1 MRCPSTAR
9 RGIFPRVTV
18 FVVLLTASTSFL
30 ILSGLLAFAMLLWR
44 GPSPPPA
51 PVIESAYV
59 DDPGPLPGP
68 TDSPPPGPGLDDPDP
83 GSDVWTEFDRQRDPA
98 LV

>member
-1 MRCPSTAR
+1 
-9 RGIFPRVTV
+9 VTL

-30 ILSGLLAFAMLLWR
+30 ILSGLAAFVMLAWR
-44 GPSPPPA
+44 GPSPPLE
-51 PVIESAYV
+51 PVVELPCT
-59 DDPGPLPGP
+59 DGPGPGAGPG
-68 TDSPPPGPGLDDPDP
+68 SPDPGPGLDDPDP